1 MTYGPRVTGSADG
14 TLEATTTQE
23 THDDRRSAHHTHGHA
38 VNTRAAPTVPDRRVV
53 ESAVAR
59 ACRAPSLH
67 NSQPWHWVMGAAEL
81 RLYSDPDRLLPA
93 TDGFGRQMVISCG
106 AVLNHLEYAFAAQ
119 HWRTLI
125 ERLPRSTDRQLLSTI
140 GFAPAPNPT
149 DFVARMAAAIE
160 RRRTE
165 RLPLDAPPVWGETLE
180 QLLRITAGTGVELE
194 DLGERSRRALED
206 ASRRMTGLRHD
217 DPTYQ
222 AELRW
227 WSGRGLFPEGV
238 PEQARPAARQQHA
251 VHLSREFPPGRR
263 MSTPG
268 DHPSDDRSAILLL
281 STSSDSTRDW
291 LRSGEALSAV
301 LLACTDRGLATCPV
315 THLTERAATRTL
327 LRELSAGE
335 GLPQVLIRVG
345 AGAGAGEPSTTPRR
359 PLSEVLVRER
369 PAPGDPPGA

>member
-1 MTYGPRVTGSADG
+1 M
-14 TLEATTTQE
+14 
-23 THDDRRSAHHTHGHA
+23 
-38 VNTRAAPTVPDRRVV
+38 NTRELPVVPDRRTV
-53 ESAVAR
+53 ESAVAL

-67 NSQPWHWVMGAAEL
+67 NSQPWRWVMGTNL

-106 AVLNHLEYAFAAQ
+106 AALNHLEYAFTANR
-119 HWRTLI
+119 WRPVI
-125 ERLPRSTDRQLLSTI
+125 ERLPRSSDRQLLSTV
-140 GFAPAPNPT
+140 GFVPAPTPT

-165 RLPLDAPPVWGETLE
+165 RLPLDAPSAWTETLE
-180 QLLRITAGTGVELE
+180 QLVRIIAGTGVELE
-194 DLGERSRRALED
+194 DLGERSRPALED

-227 WSGRGLFPEGV
+227 WSGRGLFPDGV
-238 PEQARPAARQQHA
+238 PEQARPSDSQQHS
-251 VHLSREFPPGRR
+251 VHLSREFPPGRA
-263 MSTPG
+263 STPDG
-268 DHPSDDRSAILLL
+268 SPSEDRAAILLL
-281 STSSDSTRDW
+281 STSTDSRLDW

-315 THLTERAATRTL
+315 THLTERAATRTM
-327 LRELSAGE
+327 LRELSSGD
-335 GLPQVLIRVG
+335 GMPQVLIRVG
-345 AGAGAGEPSTTPRR
+345 AGTGVGEPSPTPRR

-369 PAPGDPPGA
+369 PAPGNLSGE